1 MRKLVAFLLTGLA
14 LYGAYWF
21 AANRLFDEGSYR
33 KQVAFGSVFVPYG
46 WAYALGFLGAL
57 VLLVLLYSLL
67 YTALVNRLQGRRK
80 SPWPLFLQ
88 GVTHLFLWVLILL
101 VYYPVVQVVA
111 ASFDPTNNL
120 FSFRRPDTGFLLV
133 DAKVIPYLPNPSLE
147 NYAKLVE
154 GVVLYPYQVALALLA
169 GLALLGV
176 GIVGLLRR
184 LLAPEAWMDFWQGRL
199 LFLMALLVFALAL
212 SLSPRQFTGQGTET
226 KFLLWVR
233 NTFLISGLT
242 GLLAVLL
249 TATAGYAF
257 ARFRHLP
264 GRYPMLLFFIFVQM
278 FPGFLALV
286 AIYYLLS
293 WLDLL
298 NTFTGL
304 VLAYSGGI
312 ISFGTWVYKGYLESI
327 SPSLE
332 EAALVDGATRWQV
345 FTKILLPLSAPMFV
359 FIFLLQ
365 FVGTYSE
372 FVLANLVLT
381 GVESWNVGVGLRSFT
396 TGQFQTKWGVF
407 AAASVLG
414 SLPILFL
421 FYGFQQYFVS
431 GYTAGA
437 VKE

>member
-33 KQVAFGSVFVPYG
+33 KQVAFGSVFVPFG

-332 EAALVDGATRWQV
+332 EAAMVDGATRWQV
-345 FTKILLPLSAPMFV
+345 FTKILLPLSAPMCV

>member
-33 KQVAFGSVFVPYG
+33 KQVAFGSVFVPFG

-332 EAALVDGATRWQV
+332 EAAMVDGATRWQV

-372 FVLANLVLT
+372 FVLASLVLT

>member
-1 MRKLVAFLLTGLA
+1 MRKVLAFLLTGLV
-14 LYGAYWF
+14 LWGVYWF
-21 AANRLFDEGSYR
+21 AATRLFDEGSYR

-46 WAYALGFLGAL
+46 WAYALGVILLLAL
-57 VLLVLLYSLL
+57 LIFFYSLA

-88 GVTHLFLWVLILL
+88 GITHLFLWVLILL

-120 FSFRRPDTGFLLV
+120 FSFKRPNTGFLLL
-133 DAKVIPYLPNPSLE
+133 DAKVIPYLPEPSLE
-147 NYAKLVE
+147 NYARLVE
-154 GVVLYPYQVALALLA
+154 GVILYPYQVGLFLLA

-176 GIVGLLRR
+176 GGIGLLRR
-184 LLAPEAWMDFWQGRL
+184 LLPEEEWMGFWQGRL
-199 LFLMALLVFALAL
+199 LLLMALSLFALAL
-212 SLSPRQFTGQGTET
+212 SLSPKQFTGQGTET

-264 GRYPMLLFFIFVQM
+264 GRYPLLLFFIFVQM

-293 WLDLL
+293 RLDLL

-332 EAALVDGATRWQV
+332 EAAMVDGATKWQV

>member
-1 MRKLVAFLLTGLA
+1 MRKVLAFLFTGLV
-14 LYGAYWF
+14 LWGVYWF
-21 AANRLFDEGSYR
+21 AATRLFDEGSYR

-46 WAYALGFLGAL
+46 WAYALGVILLLAL
-57 VLLVLLYSLL
+57 LIFFYSLA

-88 GVTHLFLWVLILL
+88 GITHLFLWVLILL

-120 FSFRRPDTGFLLV
+120 FSFKRPNTGFLLL
-133 DAKVIPYLPNPSLE
+133 DAKVIPYLPEPSLE
-147 NYAKLVE
+147 NYARLVE
-154 GVVLYPYQVALALLA
+154 GVILYPYQLGLFLLA

-176 GIVGLLRR
+176 GGIGLLRR
-184 LLAPEAWMDFWQGRL
+184 LLPEEEWMGFWQGRL
-199 LFLMALLVFALAL
+199 LLLMALFLFALAL
-212 SLSPRQFTGQGTET
+212 SLSPKQFTGQGTET

-264 GRYPMLLFFIFVQM
+264 GRYPLLLFFIFVQM

-293 WLDLL
+293 RLDLL

-332 EAALVDGATRWQV
+332 EAAMVDGATKWQV

>member
-33 KQVAFGSVFVPYG
+33 KQVAFGSVFVPFG

-332 EAALVDGATRWQV
+332 EAAMVDGATRWQG

-359 FIFLLQ
+359 LIFLLQ
-365 FVGTYSE
+365 CVGTYSE

-414 SLPILFL
+414 SFPILFL

>member
-33 KQVAFGSVFVPYG
+33 KQVAFGSVFVPFG

-257 ARFRHLP
+257 ARFRPLP

-332 EAALVDGATRWQV
+332 EAAMVDGATRWQV

>member
-33 KQVAFGSVFVPYG
+33 KQVAFGSVFVPFG

-332 EAALVDGATRWQV
+332 EAAMVDGATRWQV

-359 FIFLLQ
+359 FIFLL

>member
-169 GLALLGV
+169 GLALTEKDYRDAVAEREALRLELVKALRGVDALLLPVQPLPAPPLGTEEVELESGRKGHREAFITLTLPFSLLGV
-176 GIVGLLRR
+176 PTLALPFAKVEGMPVGLQVVG
-184 LLAPEAWMDFWQGRL
+184 AYGEDGK
-199 LFLMALLVFALAL
+199 VLAL
-212 SLSPRQFTGQGTET
+212 GGWLE
-226 KFLLWVR
+226 
-233 NTFLISGLT
+233 
-242 GLLAVLL
+242 
-249 TATAGYAF
+249 
-257 ARFRHLP
+257 AR
-264 GRYPMLLFFIFVQM
+264 
-278 FPGFLALV
+278 
-286 AIYYLLS
+286 
-293 WLDLL
+293 
-298 NTFTGL
+298 
-304 VLAYSGGI
+304 
-312 ISFGTWVYKGYLESI
+312 
-327 SPSLE
+327 
-332 EAALVDGATRWQV
+332 
-345 FTKILLPLSAPMFV
+345 
-359 FIFLLQ
+359 
-365 FVGTYSE
+365 
-372 FVLANLVLT
+372 
-381 GVESWNVGVGLRSFT
+381 
-396 TGQFQTKWGVF
+396 
-407 AAASVLG
+407 LG
-414 SLPILFL
+414 
-421 FYGFQQYFVS
+421 
-431 GYTAGA
+431 
-437 VKE
+437 

>member
-1 MRKLVAFLLTGLA
+1 MRKVLAFLFTGLV
-14 LYGAYWF
+14 LWGVYWF
-21 AANRLFDEGSYR
+21 AATRLFDEGSYR

-46 WAYALGFLGAL
+46 WAYALGVILLLAL
-57 VLLVLLYSLL
+57 FIFFYSLA
-67 YTALVNRLQGRRK
+67 YTALMNRLQERRK

-88 GVTHLFLWVLILL
+88 GITHLFLWVLILL

-111 ASFDPTNNL
+111 VSFDPTNNL
-120 FSFRRPDTGFLLV
+120 FSFKRPDTGFLLL
-133 DAKVIPYLPNPSLE
+133 DAKVIPYLPEPSLE
-147 NYAKLVE
+147 NYARLVE
-154 GVVLYPYQVALALLA
+154 GVILYPYQLGLFLLA

-176 GIVGLLRR
+176 GGIGLLRR
-184 LLAPEAWMDFWQGRL
+184 LLPEEEWMGFWQGRL
-199 LFLMALLVFALAL
+199 LLLMALSLFALAL
-212 SLSPRQFTGQGTET
+212 SLSPKQFTGQGTET
-226 KFLLWVR
+226 KFFLWVR

-264 GRYPMLLFFIFVQM
+264 GRYPLLLFFIFVQM

-293 WLDLL
+293 RLDLL

-332 EAALVDGATRWQV
+332 EAAMVDGATKWQV

-396 TGQFQTKWGVF
+396 TGQFQTKWGIF

>member
-332 EAALVDGATRWQV
+332 EAAMVDGATRWQV

-381 GVESWNVGVGLRSFT
+381 GVESWNVGVGLGSFT

>member
-33 KQVAFGSVFVPYG
+33 KQVAFGSVFVPFG

-120 FSFRRPDTGFLLV
+120 FSFRRPDSGFLLV

-332 EAALVDGATRWQV
+332 EAAMVDGATRWQV

>member
-1 MRKLVAFLLTGLA
+1 MRKVLAFLFTGLV
-14 LYGAYWF
+14 LWGVYWF
-21 AANRLFDEGSYR
+21 AAHRLFDEGSYR

-46 WAYALGFLGAL
+46 WAYALGVILLLAL
-57 VLLVLLYSLL
+57 LIFFYSLA
-67 YTALVNRLQGRRK
+67 YTALMNRLQGRRK

-88 GVTHLFLWVLILL
+88 GITHLFLWVLILL

-120 FSFRRPDTGFLLV
+120 FSFKRPNTGFLLL
-133 DAKVIPYLPNPSLE
+133 DAKVIPYLPEPSLE
-147 NYAKLVE
+147 NYARLVE
-154 GVVLYPYQVALALLA
+154 GVILYPYQLGLFLLA

-176 GIVGLLRR
+176 GGIGLLRR
-184 LLAPEAWMDFWQGRL
+184 LLPEEEWMGFWQGRL
-199 LFLMALLVFALAL
+199 LLLMALSLFALAL
-212 SLSPRQFTGQGTET
+212 SLSPKQFTGQGTET

-264 GRYPMLLFFIFVQM
+264 GRYPLLLFFIFVQM

-293 WLDLL
+293 RLDLL

-332 EAALVDGATRWQV
+332 EAAMVDGATKWQV

-396 TGQFQTKWGVF
+396 TGQFQTKWGIF

>member
-327 SPSLE
+327 SLSPRRRPWWTGPRGGRSSPRSSFPSPPPCSSSSSSCSSWAPIQSSSWPTSSSRGWRAGTWAWGL
-332 EAALVDGATRWQV
+332 GASPRGSSRPSGASSPRRASW
-345 FTKILLPLSAPMFV
+345 AP
-359 FIFLLQ
+359 
-365 FVGTYSE
+365 YPSSSSS
-372 FVLANLVLT
+372 T
-381 GVESWNVGVGLRSFT
+381 GSSSTSFPAT
-396 TGQFQTKWGVF
+396 PRG
-407 AAASVLG
+407 
-414 SLPILFL
+414 P
-421 FYGFQQYFVS
+421 
-431 GYTAGA
+431 
-437 VKE
+437 

>member
-1 MRKLVAFLLTGLA
+1 MRKVLAFLFTGLV
-14 LYGAYWF
+14 LWGVYWF
-21 AANRLFDEGSYR
+21 AATRLFDEGSYR

-46 WAYALGFLGAL
+46 WAYALGVILLLAL
-57 VLLVLLYSLL
+57 LIFFYSLA

-88 GVTHLFLWVLILL
+88 GITHLFLWVLILL

-120 FSFRRPDTGFLLV
+120 FSFKRPNTGFLLL
-133 DAKVIPYLPNPSLE
+133 DAKVIPYLPEPSLE
-147 NYAKLVE
+147 NYARLVE
-154 GVVLYPYQVALALLA
+154 GVILYPYQLGLFLLA

-176 GIVGLLRR
+176 GGIGLLRR
-184 LLAPEAWMDFWQGRL
+184 LLPEEEWMGFWQGRL
-199 LFLMALLVFALAL
+199 LLLMALSLFALAL
-212 SLSPRQFTGQGTET
+212 SLSPKQFTGQGTET

-264 GRYPMLLFFIFVQM
+264 GRYPLLLFFIFVQM

-293 WLDLL
+293 RLDLL

-332 EAALVDGATRWQV
+332 EAAMVDGATKWQV
-345 FTKILLPLSAPMFV
+345 FAKILLPLSAPMFV

>member
-257 ARFRHLP
+257 ASFRHLP

-332 EAALVDGATRWQV
+332 EAAMVDGATRWQV